1 MQDNLNG
8 MRQVAANQWTKK
20 KKIKHTHNC
29 QMSVT
34 GVASRRQ
41 WVWLI
46 INTLRII
53 KSICGGEKNA
63 LTGRQEEQ
71 TTTGTTTTITGTT
84 NKAEQQC

>member
-20 KKIKHTHNC
+20 GKKHTHNC

-63 LTGRQEEQ
+63 LTGRHEEQ
-71 TTTGTTTTITGTT
+71 TTTVTGTT
-84 NKAEQQC
+84 NKAEQQS